1 MARMLFQIVP
11 DNPSFNY
18 RSHTCRVTFWSMYP
32 MKLGQLIP
40 DQATKVESK
49 QAAQKRDHDNHSDI
63 HTLQIGDPVAI
74 C

>member
-1 MARMLFQIVP
+1 
-11 DNPSFNY
+11 
-18 RSHTCRVTFWSMYP
+18 MYP
-32 MKLGQLIP
+32 MKLRQLIP

-63 HTLQIGDPVAI
+63 HTFQIGDPVAI